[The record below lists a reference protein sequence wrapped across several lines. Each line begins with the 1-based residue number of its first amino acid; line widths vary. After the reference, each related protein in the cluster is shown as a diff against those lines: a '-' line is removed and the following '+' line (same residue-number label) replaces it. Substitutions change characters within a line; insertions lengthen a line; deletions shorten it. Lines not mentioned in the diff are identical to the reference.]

1 MIMPGCPVEMGG
13 SPILKGS
20 QRGNAARLAVHLM
33 NAHDNEH
40 VELHELR
47 GFMTEDDLHAALKE
61 AEAIAKGT
69 RCQQHLFSLSLNPPQ
84 DAHVDTATFEAAVEL
99 AEQKLGLNG
108 QPRAVVFHEKEG
120 RRHAHA
126 VWSRIDTDTMT
137 ARQLSFTKRRLV
149 DLSQELY
156 LQHGW
161 DMPKGMIDRAA
172 KNPLTF
178 TRAEWQ
184 QAKRAKQDPQVLKA
198 LFKEAWQRSDSAE
211 SLKSALEQRGYYLA
225 RGDRRGVV
233 AVDYRGEAYALSRWS
248 GVKAKDVAARFKEAD
263 VLPSVDEQRQK
274 LAGLVADNLRT
285 HKQQIEDGYRRLRPS
300 LEYKRVQMVER
311 HRIERTGL
319 AQLQK
324 QRDAREA
331 AARAARLPEKG
342 FGKLWSRITGKY
354 SKLKAQNEHDG
365 WQSLRRDQAER
376 DKIIA
381 KQLDER
387 QRLQAAIRNQRE
399 ERLQELVAIR
409 QEIANYMLIK
419 QGKKPTITPQKSAE
433 RSTLQTKAR
442 EKTRKDRQDQGRERS
457 RSRDRGPDF
466 DR

>member
-1 MIMPGCPVEMGG
+1 M
-13 SPILKGS
+13 ILKGS
-20 QRGNAARLAVHLM
+20 QRGNAAKLAAHLM
-33 NAHDNEH
+33 NVRDNEH

-47 GFMTEDDLHAALKE
+47 GFMNEEDLHEALRE

-84 DAHVDTATFEAAVEL
+84 DTHVDTATFEAAVEM

-137 ARQLSFTKRRLV
+137 AKQLSFTKRRLM

-184 QAKRAKQDPQVLKA
+184 QAQRAKQDPQIVKA
-198 LFKEAWQRSDSAE
+198 LFKDAWQRSDSAE
-211 SLKSALEQRGYYLA
+211 ALKTALEQRGYYLA
-225 RGDRRGVV
+225 TGDRRGVV

-248 GVKAKDVAARFKEAD
+248 GVKAKDVAARFASAD
-263 VLPSVDEQRQK
+263 ALPSLEEQRQK
-274 LAGLVADNLRT
+274 VAGLVADNLRE
-285 HKQQIEDGYRRLRPS
+285 HKQQIEDGYKRLRPT
-300 LEYKRVQMVER
+300 LEQRRIQMVDR
-311 HRIERTGL
+311 HRMERTGL
-319 AQLQK
+319 AELQK
-324 QRDAREA
+324 QGETREA

-342 FGKLWSRITGKY
+342 FGKLWSRLTGKY
-354 SKLKAQNEHDG
+354 SQLKVQNEHDA
-365 WQSLRRDQAER
+365 WQSLRRDQVER
-376 DKIIA
+376 DRVIA
-381 KQLDER
+381 KQHDER
-387 QRLQAAIRNQRE
+387 QRLQASIKKQRE
-399 ERLQELVAIR
+399 ERLQELVKVR
-409 QEIANYMLIK
+409 QEIANFMLMK
-419 QGKKPTITPQKSAE
+419 RGLKPTIIPQQTAE
-433 RSTLQTKAR
+433 RSNLRQKAHEEIR
-442 EKTRKDRQDQGRERS
+442 ERRNNQGRERT
-457 RSRDRGPDF
+457 RTRDRGPD
-466 DR
+466 RGR